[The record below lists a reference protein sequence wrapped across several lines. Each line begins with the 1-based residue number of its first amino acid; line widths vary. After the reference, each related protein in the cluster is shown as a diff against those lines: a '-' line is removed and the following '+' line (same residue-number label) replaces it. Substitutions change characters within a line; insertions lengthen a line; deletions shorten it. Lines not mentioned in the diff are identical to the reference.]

1 MTRNLPKNA
10 GMADAKR
17 QRQTERNPDFGGSDS
32 ETHPDPLHYSK
43 CGKGIGGCGLSTD
56 MPKVR
61 RQNTGIDG
69 GWHMSIYIYV
79 YMYIL
84 YNMSSHTGVHSTL

>member
-1 MTRNLPKNA
+1 MPKHA

-17 QRQTERNPDFGGSDS
+17 QRQTERDPDFGGSDS
-32 ETHPDPLHYSK
+32 ETHPDPLHYCK

-61 RQNTGIDG
+61 QNRGIDG
-69 GWHMSIYIYV
+69 GWHMSIYV
-79 YMYIL
+79 YIL